1 MRAVGVVSFQTAAQA
16 PGHRGFT
23 LMELMIVLALAAV
36 ILAIGAPN
44 FREFRQNNRLT
55 AATNDFLASVQ
66 LARTEAVKRQ
76 TTVSICPSDDPA
88 APTAGCVAGEFTRW
102 IVFED
107 ADDDCERSAGEPL
120 IRAEIGRDTEP
131 RSDLERERRLRA
143 AADGS
148 CVSIASTGF
157 TRDLGDSA
165 SRFVFCDAR
174 GIDVQPGT
182 DQSLGRGIVL
192 NRTGRAQ
199 ITRDPALIASWELPC
214 PP

>member
-1 MRAVGVVSFQTAAQA
+1 MGLVSFRLGTRARSI
-16 PGHRGFT
+16 RGFT

-55 AATNDFLASVQ
+55 ATANDFLASVQ

-76 TTVSICPSDDPA
+76 TNVSICPSDDPA
-88 APTAGCVAGEFTRW
+88 AADPSCSGGEFSRW

-107 ADDDCERSAGEPL
+107 DDGDCARGAGEPV
-120 IRAEIGRDTEP
+120 IRAEAGRDTAP
-131 RSDLERERRLRA
+131 RSELERARQLRA
-143 AADGS
+143 TADGS
-148 CVSIASTGF
+148 CVSIGRTGF
-157 TRDLGDSA
+157 TRDLDDSA
-165 SRFVFCDAR
+165 TRFVFCDAR

-182 DQSLGRGIVL
+182 EQSLGRGILL

-199 ITRDPALIASWELPC
+199 TTRDPTLIASWELPC

>member
-1 MRAVGVVSFQTAAQA
+1 MGSVCLRSEARCHTR
-16 PGHRGFT
+16 RGFT

-36 ILAIGAPN
+36 VLAIGAPN

-55 AATNDFLASVQ
+55 ATANDFLASLQ

-76 TTVSICPSDDPA
+76 TTVSICPSGN
-88 APTAGCVAGEFTRW
+88 AGGPNAECSGDEFRGW
-102 IVFED
+102 IVFAD
-107 ADDDCERSAGEPL
+107 ADGDCARGAGEPL
-120 IRAEIGRDTEP
+120 IRAEAGRDSAP
-131 RSDLERERRLRA
+131 RSELEHARQLRTS
-143 AADGS
+143 ADGG
-148 CVSIASTGF
+148 CVSIGRNGF
-157 TRDLGDSA
+157 TREVADSA

-182 DQSLGRGIVL
+182 GQSLARGIVL

-199 ITRDPALIASWELPC
+199 VTRDPALIASWDLPC

>member
-1 MRAVGVVSFQTAAQA
+1 MGQVSFRFGAGAA
-16 PGHRGFT
+16 RGFT

-44 FREFRQNNRLT
+44 FREMRQNNRLT
-55 AATNDFLASVQ
+55 AAANDFLASVQ

-76 TTVSICPSDDPA
+76 TSVSICPSDDPA
-88 APTAGCVAGEFTRW
+88 ADDAGCSDGEFSRW

-107 ADDDCERSAGEPL
+107 ADGDCARGAGEPL
-120 IRAEIGRDTEP
+120 IRAEAGRDAAP
-131 RSDLERERRLRA
+131 RSELERARQLRA
-143 AADGS
+143 TADGS
-148 CVSIASTGF
+148 CVSIGSTGF
-157 TRDLGDSA
+157 TRDLDDSA

-182 DQSLGRGIVL
+182 EQSLGRGILL

-199 ITRDPALIASWELPC
+199 ITRDPALIGSWELPC

>member
-1 MRAVGVVSFQTAAQA
+1 MGRLSFRLGARAT
-16 PGHRGFT
+16 RGFT

-55 AATNDFLASVQ
+55 AAANDFLASVQ

-76 TTVSICPSDDPA
+76 TIVSICPSDDPA
-88 APTAGCVAGEFTRW
+88 ASDAGCSAGEFSRW

-107 ADDDCERSAGEPL
+107 TDGDCLRGDGEPL
-120 IRAEIGRDTEP
+120 IRAEAGRDSP
-131 RSDLERERRLRA
+131 PHSDLERARQLRVT
-143 AADGS
+143 ADGS
-148 CVSIASTGF
+148 CVSIGATGF
-157 TRDLGDSA
+157 TRDLDAPA

-182 DQSLGRGIVL
+182 DQSLGRGILL

-199 ITRDPALIASWELPC
+199 ITRDPVLIGSWELPC

>member
-1 MRAVGVVSFQTAAQA
+1 MGLVSIPTGART
-16 PGHRGFT
+16 PGQRGFT

-55 AATNDFLASVQ
+55 AAANDFLASVQ

-76 TTVSICPSDDPA
+76 TAVSICPSDDPA
-88 APTAGCVAGEFTRW
+88 SPSASCTTGEFTRW

-107 ADDDCERSAGEPL
+107 TDGDCERSADEPL
-120 IRAEIGRDTEP
+120 IRAEIGRDPEP
-131 RSDLERERRLRA
+131 RSDLERARRLRA
-143 AADGS
+143 AADGG
-148 CVSIASTGF
+148 CVSIGSTGF
-157 TRDLGDSA
+157 TRDLADSA

-182 DQSLGRGIVL
+182 DQSLGRGILL

-199 ITRDPALIASWELPC
+199 VTRDPALIASWELPC